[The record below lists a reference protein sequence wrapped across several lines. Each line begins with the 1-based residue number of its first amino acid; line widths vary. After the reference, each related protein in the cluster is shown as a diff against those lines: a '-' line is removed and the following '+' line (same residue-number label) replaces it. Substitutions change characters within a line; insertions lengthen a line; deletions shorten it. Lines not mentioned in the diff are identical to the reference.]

1 MPQTTR
7 LSTGSSEKGVSKL
20 ADHID
25 DKELEELNE
34 IYRRKME
41 AQKTSE
47 PKKNKHDKAVKPAK
61 SEDTHSVKKEKQIK
75 VKPEKQDREEKSQPD
90 NKPLT
95 EDERKK
101 KLAVKINIGVCTA
114 FFAVVTVGLL
124 VLPRPTVSESEKRNL
139 ATFPKF
145 TWDAYWSGDYT
156 SDISYFFNDT
166 VPFRDTFKA
175 IGAGFRSLFGFT
187 IDGAE
192 IKGNVSQVNSGPSQ
206 TEVTT
211 ASTKPIA
218 IVTPAPSDTSS
229 DTPESSSSTPE
240 SKDNTSS
247 KDNSKDSSEDT
258 SKSDTSSKSD
268 NSSNAS
274 KPENVYIAP
283 SDPDAQVLYEEGSQ
297 LVYQSGD
304 TIYGAQ
310 LYNGNRDNAEDYANT
325 LNTLK
330 TLLPDT
336 NVYSMLALTQNT
348 FITPAEL
355 EKSKYTE
362 LSDSEYISNMLSKD
376 IKVIDTMKAL
386 LPHQKEN
393 LYFLRDCHWQQ
404 LGAYYAAQSFAKTA
418 GVSFAKLSSYDKYA
432 EDCLGSVY
440 AATQYEGLM
449 YEGETFTYYVPKNEY
464 TTDYYDED
472 YEYQFE
478 YPLMPSSDY
487 NTTAFYSLFM
497 VADSY
502 IKHITTD
509 VDNGRVLVVLKDDYP
524 SAMVPCLTSSF
535 SEIYVIDVRYCNFNV
550 ASFCVEHGATD
561 VLVGMTTENA
571 LGEIGDT
578 LSYLL
583 YI

>member
-1 MPQTTR
+1 M
-7 LSTGSSEKGVSKL
+7 S
-20 ADHID
+20 DHID

-41 AQKTSE
+41 AQKSHESKKAKHEKSDKIVKNENTHSE
-47 PKKNKHDKAVKPAK
+47 KSLNDKKTVISAKSEKPAK
-61 SEDTHSVKKEKQIK
+61 TEKQIK
-75 VKPEKQDREEKSQPD
+75 VKPEKQDKEEKAQQES
-90 NKPLT
+90 KPLT
-95 EDERKK
+95 DDERKK
-101 KLAVKINIGVCTA
+101 KLALRINIGVCTV
-114 FFAVVTVGLL
+114 FFAVVAIGLL
-124 VLPRPTVSESEKRNL
+124 ILPRPTVSESEKRNL
-139 ATFPKF
+139 AAFPEF
-145 TWDAYWSGDYT
+145 TWDAYWNGDYT
-156 SDISYFFNDT
+156 EDISYFFNDT
-166 VPFRDTFKA
+166 VPFRDTFKS
-175 IGAGFRSLFGFT
+175 IGAGFRSLFGFS
-187 IDGAE
+187 INGAE
-192 IKGNVSQVNSGPSQ
+192 IKGSVSQVNSGSSQ

-229 DTPESSSSTPE
+229 DAPE
-240 SKDNTSS
+240 SKDETSS
-247 KDNSKDSSEDT
+247 KDNSNDSKADT
-258 SKSDTSSKSD
+258 SKAETSSKPD
-268 NSSNAS
+268 ESSNSS

-330 TLLPDT
+330 TLLPDA

-355 EKSKYTE
+355 EKTKYTE
-362 LSDSEYISNMLSKD
+362 LSDSEYISNMLDKN
-376 IKVIDTMKAL
+376 IKVIDTMNAL

-393 LYFLRDCHWQQ
+393 LFFLRDCHWQQ
-404 LGAYYAAQSFAKTA
+404 LGAYYAAQSFAKSA
-418 GVSFAKLSSYDKYA
+418 GVNFAKLSDYDKYE

-464 TTDYYDED
+464 TTDYYNED

-478 YPLMPSSDY
+478 YPLMPRSDY

-509 VDNGRVLVVLKDDYP
+509 VNNDRVLVVLKDDYP
-524 SAMVPCLTSSF
+524 SAMIPCLTSSF

-550 ASFCVEHGATD
+550 ADFCVEKGATD

-583 YI
+583 NI

>member
-1 MPQTTR
+1 M
-7 LSTGSSEKGVSKL
+7 S
-20 ADHID
+20 DHID

-41 AQKTSE
+41 AQKSHESKKAKHEKSDKIIKNENTHSE
-47 PKKNKHDKAVKPAK
+47 KGLNDKKTVISAK
-61 SEDTHSVKKEKQIK
+61 SEKPARTEKQIK
-75 VKPEKQDREEKSQPD
+75 VKPEKQDKEEKAQQES
-90 NKPLT
+90 KPLT
-95 EDERKK
+95 DDERKK
-101 KLAVKINIGVCTA
+101 KLALRINIGVCTV
-114 FFAVVTVGLL
+114 FFAVVAVGLL

-145 TWDAYWSGDYT
+145 TWDTYWNGDYT
-156 SDISYFFNDT
+156 EDISYFFNDT
-166 VPFRDTFKA
+166 VPFRDTFKS
-175 IGAGFRSLFGFT
+175 IGASFRSLFGFS
-187 IDGAE
+187 INGAE
-192 IKGNVSQVNSGPSQ
+192 IKGSVSQVNSGSSQ

-229 DTPESSSSTPE
+229 DAPE
-240 SKDNTSS
+240 SKDETSS
-247 KDNSKDSSEDT
+247 KDNSNDSKADT
-258 SKSDTSSKSD
+258 SKAETSSKPD
-268 NSSNAS
+268 ESSNSS

-330 TLLPDT
+330 TLLPDA

-355 EKSKYTE
+355 EKTKYTE
-362 LSDSEYISNMLSKD
+362 LSDSEYISNMLDKN
-376 IKVIDTMKAL
+376 IKVIDTMNAL

-393 LYFLRDCHWQQ
+393 LFFLRDCHWQQ
-404 LGAYYAAQSFAKTA
+404 LGAYYAAQSFAKSA
-418 GVSFAKLSSYDKYA
+418 GVNFAKLSDYDKYE

-464 TTDYYDED
+464 TTDYYNED

-478 YPLMPSSDY
+478 YPLMPRSDY

-509 VDNGRVLVVLKDDYP
+509 VNNDRVLVVLKDDYP
-524 SAMVPCLTSSF
+524 SAMIPCLTSSF

-550 ASFCVEHGATD
+550 ADFCVEKGATD

-583 YI
+583 NI

>member
-1 MPQTTR
+1 M
-7 LSTGSSEKGVSKL
+7 S
-20 ADHID
+20 DHID

-41 AQKTSE
+41 AQKSHESKKAKHEKSDKIVKNENTHSE
-47 PKKNKHDKAVKPAK
+47 KGFNEKKAGISAKSEKPAK
-61 SEDTHSVKKEKQIK
+61 TEKQIK
-75 VKPEKQDREEKSQPD
+75 VKPEKQDKEEKAQQES
-90 NKPLT
+90 KPLT
-95 EDERKK
+95 DDERKK
-101 KLAVKINIGVCTA
+101 KLALRINIGVCTV
-114 FFAVVTVGLL
+114 FFAVVAVGLL
-124 VLPRPTVSESEKRNL
+124 VLPRPTISESEKRNL
-139 ATFPKF
+139 ATFPEF
-145 TWDAYWSGDYT
+145 TWDAYWSGKYT
-156 SDISYFFNDT
+156 EDISYFFNDT
-166 VPFRDTFKA
+166 VPFRDTFKS

-187 IDGAE
+187 VDGAE
-192 IKGNVSQVNSGPSQ
+192 IKGSVSQVNSGSSQ

-229 DTPESSSSTPE
+229 DAPE
-240 SKDNTSS
+240 SKDETSSNDNSNDSKADTSKAETSS
-247 KDNSKDSSEDT
+247 KPDE
-258 SKSDTSSKSD
+258 
-268 NSSNAS
+268 SSNSS

-330 TLLPDT
+330 KLLPDT

-355 EKSKYTE
+355 EKTKYTE

-393 LYFLRDCHWQQ
+393 LFFLRDCHWQQ
-404 LGAYYAAQSFAKTA
+404 LGAYYAAQGFAKSA
-418 GVSFAKLSSYDKYA
+418 GVNFAKLSDYDKYE

-464 TTDYYDED
+464 TTEYYNED
-472 YEYQFE
+472 YEFQFE
-478 YPLMPSSDY
+478 YPLMPRSDY

-509 VDNGRVLVVLKDDYP
+509 VKNDRVLVVLKDDYP
-524 SAMVPCLTSSF
+524 SAMIPCLTSSF

-550 ASFCVEHGATD
+550 ADFCVEKGATD

-583 YI
+583 NI

>member
-1 MPQTTR
+1 M
-7 LSTGSSEKGVSKL
+7 S
-20 ADHID
+20 DHID

-41 AQKTSE
+41 AQKSHESKKAKHEKSDKIVKNENTHSE
-47 PKKNKHDKAVKPAK
+47 KGLNDKKAGISAKSEKPAK
-61 SEDTHSVKKEKQIK
+61 TEKQIK
-75 VKPEKQDREEKSQPD
+75 VKPEKQDKEEKAQQES
-90 NKPLT
+90 KPLT
-95 EDERKK
+95 DDERKK
-101 KLAVKINIGVCTA
+101 KLALRINIGVCTV
-114 FFAVVTVGLL
+114 FFAVVAVGLL
-124 VLPRPTVSESEKRNL
+124 VLPRPTISESEKRNL
-139 ATFPKF
+139 ATFPQF
-145 TWDAYWSGDYT
+145 TWDAYWSGKYT
-156 SDISYFFNDT
+156 EDISYFFNDT
-166 VPFRDTFKA
+166 VPFRDTFKS

-187 IDGAE
+187 VDGAE
-192 IKGNVSQVNSGPSQ
+192 IKGTVSQVNSGTSQ

-211 ASTKPIA
+211 ASTKPIV

-229 DTPESSSSTPE
+229 DAPE
-240 SKDNTSS
+240 SKDETSSNDNSNDSKADTSKAETSS
-247 KDNSKDSSEDT
+247 KPEE
-258 SKSDTSSKSD
+258 
-268 NSSNAS
+268 SSNSS

-330 TLLPDT
+330 TLLPDA

-355 EKSKYTE
+355 EKTKYTE

-393 LYFLRDCHWQQ
+393 LFFLRDCHWQQ
-404 LGAYYAAQSFAKTA
+404 LGAYYAAQSFAKSA
-418 GVSFAKLSSYDKYA
+418 GVNFAKLSDYDKYE

-464 TTDYYDED
+464 TTEYYNED
-472 YEYQFE
+472 YEFQFE
-478 YPLMPSSDY
+478 YPLMPRSDY

-509 VDNGRVLVVLKDDYP
+509 VKNDRVLVVLKDDYP
-524 SAMVPCLTSSF
+524 SAMIPCLTSSF

-550 ASFCVEHGATD
+550 ADFCVEKGATD

-583 YI
+583 NI

>member
-1 MPQTTR
+1 M
-7 LSTGSSEKGVSKL
+7 S
-20 ADHID
+20 DHID

-41 AQKTSE
+41 AQKSHESKKAKHEKSDKIVKNENTHSE
-47 PKKNKHDKAVKPAK
+47 KSLNDKKTVISAK
-61 SEDTHSVKKEKQIK
+61 SEKPARTEKQIK
-75 VKPEKQDREEKSQPD
+75 VKPEKQDKEEKAQQES
-90 NKPLT
+90 KPLT
-95 EDERKK
+95 DDERKK
-101 KLAVKINIGVCTA
+101 KLALRINIGVCTV
-114 FFAVVTVGLL
+114 FFAVVAVGLL

-145 TWDAYWSGDYT
+145 TWDTYWNGDYT
-156 SDISYFFNDT
+156 EDISYFFNDT
-166 VPFRDTFKA
+166 VPFRDTFKS
-175 IGAGFRSLFGFT
+175 IGASFRSLFGFS
-187 IDGAE
+187 INGAE
-192 IKGNVSQVNSGPSQ
+192 IKGSVSQVNSGSSQ

-229 DTPESSSSTPE
+229 DAPE
-240 SKDNTSS
+240 SKDETSS
-247 KDNSKDSSEDT
+247 KDNSNDSKADT
-258 SKSDTSSKSD
+258 SKAETSSKPD
-268 NSSNAS
+268 ESSNSS

-297 LVYQSGD
+297 LVYQSGN

-330 TLLPDT
+330 TLLPDA

-355 EKSKYTE
+355 EKTKYTE
-362 LSDSEYISNMLSKD
+362 LSDSEYISNMLDKN
-376 IKVIDTMKAL
+376 IKVIDTMNAL

-393 LYFLRDCHWQQ
+393 LFFLRDCHWQQ
-404 LGAYYAAQSFAKTA
+404 LGAYYAAQSFAKSA
-418 GVSFAKLSSYDKYA
+418 GVNFAKLSDYDKYE

-464 TTDYYDED
+464 TTDYYNED

-478 YPLMPSSDY
+478 YPLMPRSDY

-509 VDNGRVLVVLKDDYP
+509 VNNDRVLVVLKDDYP
-524 SAMVPCLTSSF
+524 SAMIPCLTSSF

-550 ASFCVEHGATD
+550 ADFCVEKGATD

-583 YI
+583 NI

>member
-1 MPQTTR
+1 M
-7 LSTGSSEKGVSKL
+7 S
-20 ADHID
+20 DHID

-41 AQKTSE
+41 AQKSHE
-47 PKKNKHDKAVKPAK
+47 PKKAKHDKPARDVKSENTHSEKSLNDKKAGISAKSEKPAK
-61 SEDTHSVKKEKQIK
+61 TEKQIK
-75 VKPEKQDREEKSQPD
+75 VKPEKQDKEEKAQQES
-90 NKPLT
+90 KPLT
-95 EDERKK
+95 DDERKK
-101 KLAVKINIGVCTA
+101 KLALRINIGVCTV
-114 FFAVVTVGLL
+114 FFAVVAVGLL

-139 ATFPKF
+139 ATFPQF
-145 TWDAYWSGDYT
+145 TWDAYWSGKYT
-156 SDISYFFNDT
+156 ENISYFFNDT
-166 VPFRDTFKA
+166 VPFRDTFKS
-175 IGAGFRSLFGFT
+175 IGASFRSLFGFS
-187 IDGAE
+187 INGAE
-192 IKGNVSQVNSGPSQ
+192 IKGSVSQVNSGSSQ

-229 DTPESSSSTPE
+229 DAPE
-240 SKDNTSS
+240 SKDETSS
-247 KDNSKDSSEDT
+247 KDNSNDSKADT
-258 SKSDTSSKSD
+258 SKAETSSKPD
-268 NSSNAS
+268 ESSNSS

-297 LVYQSGD
+297 LVYQSGN

-355 EKSKYTE
+355 EKTKYTE
-362 LSDSEYISNMLSKD
+362 LSDSEYISNMLDKN
-376 IKVIDTMKAL
+376 IKVIDTMNAL

-393 LYFLRDCHWQQ
+393 LFFLRDCHWQQ
-404 LGAYYAAQSFAKTA
+404 LGAYYAAQSFAKSA
-418 GVSFAKLSSYDKYA
+418 GVNFAKLSDYDKYE

-464 TTDYYDED
+464 TTDYYNED

-478 YPLMPSSDY
+478 YPLMPRSDY

-509 VDNGRVLVVLKDDYP
+509 VNNDRVLVVLKDDYP
-524 SAMVPCLTSSF
+524 SAMIPCLTSSF

-550 ASFCVEHGATD
+550 ADFCVEKGATD

-583 YI
+583 NI

>member
-1 MPQTTR
+1 M
-7 LSTGSSEKGVSKL
+7 S
-20 ADHID
+20 DHID

-41 AQKTSE
+41 AQKSHESKKAKHEKSNKIVKNENTHSE
-47 PKKNKHDKAVKPAK
+47 KGLKDKKTVISAK
-61 SEDTHSVKKEKQIK
+61 SEKPARTEKQIK
-75 VKPEKQDREEKSQPD
+75 VKPEKQDKEEKAQQES
-90 NKPLT
+90 KPLT
-95 EDERKK
+95 DDERKK
-101 KLAVKINIGVCTA
+101 KLALRINIGVCTV
-114 FFAVVTVGLL
+114 FFAVVAVGLL

-145 TWDAYWSGDYT
+145 TWDTYWNGDYT
-156 SDISYFFNDT
+156 EDISYFFNDT
-166 VPFRDTFKA
+166 VPFRDTFKS
-175 IGAGFRSLFGFT
+175 IGASFRSLFGFS
-187 IDGAE
+187 INGAE
-192 IKGNVSQVNSGPSQ
+192 IKGSVSQVNSGSSQ

-229 DTPESSSSTPE
+229 DAPE
-240 SKDNTSS
+240 SKDETSS
-247 KDNSKDSSEDT
+247 KDNSNDSKADT
-258 SKSDTSSKSD
+258 SKAETSSKPD
-268 NSSNAS
+268 ESSNSS

-330 TLLPDT
+330 TLLPDA

-355 EKSKYTE
+355 EKTKYTE
-362 LSDSEYISNMLSKD
+362 LSDSEYISNMLDKN
-376 IKVIDTMKAL
+376 IKVIDTMNAL

-393 LYFLRDCHWQQ
+393 LFFLRDCHWQQ
-404 LGAYYAAQSFAKTA
+404 LGAYYAAQSFAKSA
-418 GVSFAKLSSYDKYA
+418 GVNFAKLSDYDKYE

-464 TTDYYDED
+464 TTDYYNED

-478 YPLMPSSDY
+478 YPLMPRSDY

-509 VDNGRVLVVLKDDYP
+509 VNNDRVLVVLKDDYP
-524 SAMVPCLTSSF
+524 SAMIPCLTSSF

-550 ASFCVEHGATD
+550 ADFCVEKGATD

-583 YI
+583 NI

>member
-1 MPQTTR
+1 M
-7 LSTGSSEKGVSKL
+7 S
-20 ADHID
+20 DHID

-41 AQKTSE
+41 AQKSHESKKAKHEKSDKIVKNENTHSE
-47 PKKNKHDKAVKPAK
+47 KSLNDKKTIISAKSEKPAK
-61 SEDTHSVKKEKQIK
+61 TEQQIK
-75 VKPEKQDREEKSQPD
+75 VKPEKQDKEEKAQQES
-90 NKPLT
+90 KPLT
-95 EDERKK
+95 DDERKK
-101 KLAVKINIGVCTA
+101 KLALRINIGVCTV
-114 FFAVVTVGLL
+114 FFAVVAIGLL
-124 VLPRPTVSESEKRNL
+124 VLPRPTISESEKRNL
-139 ATFPKF
+139 ATFPQF
-145 TWDAYWSGDYT
+145 TWDAYWSGKYT
-156 SDISYFFNDT
+156 ENISYFFNDT
-166 VPFRDTFKA
+166 VPFRDTFKS
-175 IGAGFRSLFGFT
+175 IGAGFRSLFGFS
-187 IDGAE
+187 INGAE
-192 IKGNVSQVNSGPSQ
+192 IKGSVSQVNSGSSQ

-229 DTPESSSSTPE
+229 DAPE
-240 SKDNTSS
+240 SKDETSS
-247 KDNSKDSSEDT
+247 KDNSNDSKADT
-258 SKSDTSSKSD
+258 SKAETSSKPD
-268 NSSNAS
+268 ESSNSS

-330 TLLPDT
+330 TLLPDA

-355 EKSKYTE
+355 EKTKYTE
-362 LSDSEYISNMLSKD
+362 LSDSEYISNMLDKN
-376 IKVIDTMKAL
+376 IKVIDTMNAL

-393 LYFLRDCHWQQ
+393 LFFLRDCHWQQ
-404 LGAYYAAQSFAKTA
+404 LGAYYAAQSFAKSA
-418 GVSFAKLSSYDKYA
+418 GVNFAKLSDYDKYE

-464 TTDYYDED
+464 TTEYYNED

-478 YPLMPSSDY
+478 YPLMPRSDY

-509 VDNGRVLVVLKDDYP
+509 ANNDRVLVVLKDDYP
-524 SAMVPCLTSSF
+524 SAMIPCLTSSF

-550 ASFCVEHGATD
+550 ADFCVEKGATD

-583 YI
+583 NI

>member
-1 MPQTTR
+1 M
-7 LSTGSSEKGVSKL
+7 S
-20 ADHID
+20 DHID

-41 AQKTSE
+41 AQKSHESKKAKHEKSDKIVKNENTHSE
-47 PKKNKHDKAVKPAK
+47 KGLNDKKAEISAKSEKPAK
-61 SEDTHSVKKEKQIK
+61 TEKQIK
-75 VKPEKQDREEKSQPD
+75 VKPEKQDKEEKAQQES
-90 NKPLT
+90 KPLT
-95 EDERKK
+95 DDERKK
-101 KLAVKINIGVCTA
+101 KLALRINIGVCTV
-114 FFAVVTVGLL
+114 FFAVVAVGLL
-124 VLPRPTVSESEKRNL
+124 VLPRPTISESEKRNL
-139 ATFPKF
+139 ATFPEF
-145 TWDAYWSGDYT
+145 TWDAYWSGKYT
-156 SDISYFFNDT
+156 EDISYFFNDT
-166 VPFRDTFKA
+166 VPFRDTFKS

-187 IDGAE
+187 VDGAE
-192 IKGNVSQVNSGPSQ
+192 IKGTVSQVNSGTSQ

-211 ASTKPIA
+211 ASTKPIV

-229 DTPESSSSTPE
+229 NAPE
-240 SKDNTSS
+240 SKDETSS
-247 KDNSKDSSEDT
+247 KDNSNDSKADT
-258 SKSDTSSKSD
+258 SKAETSSKPD
-268 NSSNAS
+268 ESSNSS

-355 EKSKYTE
+355 EKTKYTE

-393 LYFLRDCHWQQ
+393 LFFLRDCHWQQ
-404 LGAYYAAQSFAKTA
+404 LGAYYAAQSFAKSA
-418 GVSFAKLSSYDKYA
+418 GVNFAKLSDYDKYE

-464 TTDYYDED
+464 TTEYYNED
-472 YEYQFE
+472 YEFQFE
-478 YPLMPSSDY
+478 YPLMPRSDY

-509 VDNGRVLVVLKDDYP
+509 VKNDRVLVVLKDDYP
-524 SAMVPCLTSSF
+524 SAMIPCLTSSF

-550 ASFCVEHGATD
+550 ADFCVEKGATD

-583 YI
+583 NI

>member
-1 MPQTTR
+1 M
-7 LSTGSSEKGVSKL
+7 S
-20 ADHID
+20 DHID

-41 AQKTSE
+41 AQKSHESKKAKHEKSDKIVKNENTHSE
-47 PKKNKHDKAVKPAK
+47 KGLNDKKAEISAKSEKPAK
-61 SEDTHSVKKEKQIK
+61 TEKQIK
-75 VKPEKQDREEKSQPD
+75 VKPEKQDKEEKAQQES
-90 NKPLT
+90 KPLT
-95 EDERKK
+95 DDERKK
-101 KLAVKINIGVCTA
+101 KLALRINIGVCTV
-114 FFAVVTVGLL
+114 FFAVVAVGLL

-139 ATFPKF
+139 ATFPQF
-145 TWDAYWSGDYT
+145 TWDAYWSGKYT
-156 SDISYFFNDT
+156 EDISYFFNDT
-166 VPFRDTFKA
+166 VPFRDTFKS

-187 IDGAE
+187 VDGAE
-192 IKGNVSQVNSGPSQ
+192 IKGTVSQVNSGASQ

-211 ASTKPIA
+211 ASTKPIV

-229 DTPESSSSTPE
+229 NAPE
-240 SKDNTSS
+240 SKDETSS
-247 KDNSKDSSEDT
+247 KDNSNDSKADT
-258 SKSDTSSKSD
+258 SKAETSSKPDESS
-268 NSSNAS
+268 NSSKS
-274 KPENVYIAP
+274 ENVYIAP

-297 LVYQSGD
+297 IVYKSGD

-355 EKSKYTE
+355 EKTKYTE

-393 LYFLRDCHWQQ
+393 LFFLRDCHWQQ
-404 LGAYYAAQSFAKTA
+404 LGAYYAAQSFAKSA
-418 GVSFAKLSSYDKYA
+418 GVNFAKLSDYDKYE

-464 TTDYYDED
+464 TTEYYNED
-472 YEYQFE
+472 YEFQFE
-478 YPLMPSSDY
+478 YPLMPRSDY

-502 IKHITTD
+502 IKHISTD
-509 VDNGRVLVVLKDDYP
+509 AKNDRVLVVLKDDYP
-524 SAMVPCLTSSF
+524 SAMIPCLTSSF

-550 ASFCVEHGATD
+550 ADFCVEKGATD

-583 YI
+583 NI

>member
-1 MPQTTR
+1 M
-7 LSTGSSEKGVSKL
+7 S
-20 ADHID
+20 DHID

-41 AQKTSE
+41 AQKSHESKKAKHEKSDKIVKNENTHSE
-47 PKKNKHDKAVKPAK
+47 KSLNDKKTVISAK
-61 SEDTHSVKKEKQIK
+61 SEKPARTEKQIK
-75 VKPEKQDREEKSQPD
+75 VKPEKQDKEEKAQQES
-90 NKPLT
+90 KPLT
-95 EDERKK
+95 DDERKK
-101 KLAVKINIGVCTA
+101 KLALRINIGVCTV
-114 FFAVVTVGLL
+114 FFAVVAVGLL

-145 TWDAYWSGDYT
+145 TWDTYWNGDYT
-156 SDISYFFNDT
+156 EDISYFFNDT
-166 VPFRDTFKA
+166 VPFRDTFKS
-175 IGAGFRSLFGFT
+175 IGASFRSLFGFS
-187 IDGAE
+187 INGAE
-192 IKGNVSQVNSGPSQ
+192 IKGSVSQVNSGSSQ

-229 DTPESSSSTPE
+229 DAPE
-240 SKDNTSS
+240 SKDETSS
-247 KDNSKDSSEDT
+247 KDNSNDSKADT
-258 SKSDTSSKSD
+258 SKAETSSKPD
-268 NSSNAS
+268 ESSNSS

-330 TLLPDT
+330 TLLPDA

-355 EKSKYTE
+355 EKTKYTE
-362 LSDSEYISNMLSKD
+362 LSDSEYISNMLDKN
-376 IKVIDTMKAL
+376 IKVIDTMNAL

-393 LYFLRDCHWQQ
+393 LFFLRDCHWQQ
-404 LGAYYAAQSFAKTA
+404 LGAYYAAQSFAKSA
-418 GVSFAKLSSYDKYA
+418 GVNFAKLSDYDKYE

-464 TTDYYDED
+464 TTDYYNED

-478 YPLMPSSDY
+478 YPLMPRSDY

-509 VDNGRVLVVLKDDYP
+509 VNNDRVLVVLKDDYP
-524 SAMVPCLTSSF
+524 SAMIPCLTSSF

-550 ASFCVEHGATD
+550 ADFCVEKGATD

-583 YI
+583 NI

>member
-1 MPQTTR
+1 M
-7 LSTGSSEKGVSKL
+7 S
-20 ADHID
+20 DHID

-41 AQKTSE
+41 AQKSHESKKAKHEKSDKIVKNENTHSE
-47 PKKNKHDKAVKPAK
+47 KSLNDKKTVISAK
-61 SEDTHSVKKEKQIK
+61 SEKPARTEKQIK
-75 VKPEKQDREEKSQPD
+75 VKPEKQDKEEKAQQES
-90 NKPLT
+90 KPLT
-95 EDERKK
+95 DDERKK
-101 KLAVKINIGVCTA
+101 KLALRINIGVCTV
-114 FFAVVTVGLL
+114 FFAVVAVGLL

-145 TWDAYWSGDYT
+145 TWDTYWNGDYT
-156 SDISYFFNDT
+156 EDISYFFNDT
-166 VPFRDTFKA
+166 VPFRDTFKS
-175 IGAGFRSLFGFT
+175 IGAGFRSLFGFS
-187 IDGAE
+187 INGAE
-192 IKGNVSQVNSGPSQ
+192 IKGSVSQVNSGSSQ

-229 DTPESSSSTPE
+229 DAPE
-240 SKDNTSS
+240 SKDETSS
-247 KDNSKDSSEDT
+247 KDNSNDSKADT
-258 SKSDTSSKSD
+258 SKAETSSKPDESN
-268 NSSNAS
+268 NSS

-330 TLLPDT
+330 TLLPDA

-355 EKSKYTE
+355 EKTKYTE
-362 LSDSEYISNMLSKD
+362 LSDSEYISNMLDKN
-376 IKVIDTMKAL
+376 IKVIDTMNAL

-393 LYFLRDCHWQQ
+393 LFFLRDCHWQQ
-404 LGAYYAAQSFAKTA
+404 LGAYYAAQSFAKSA
-418 GVSFAKLSSYDKYA
+418 GVNFAKLSDYDKYE

-464 TTDYYDED
+464 TTDYYNED

-478 YPLMPSSDY
+478 YPLMPRSDY

-509 VDNGRVLVVLKDDYP
+509 VNNDRVLVVLKDDYP
-524 SAMVPCLTSSF
+524 SAMIPCLTSSF

-550 ASFCVEHGATD
+550 ADFCVEKGATD

-583 YI
+583 NI

>member
-1 MPQTTR
+1 M
-7 LSTGSSEKGVSKL
+7 S
-20 ADHID
+20 DHID

-41 AQKTSE
+41 AQKSHESKKAKHEKSDKIVKNENTHSE
-47 PKKNKHDKAVKPAK
+47 KGLNDKKAEISAKSEKPAK
-61 SEDTHSVKKEKQIK
+61 TEKQIK
-75 VKPEKQDREEKSQPD
+75 VKPEKQDKEEKAQQES
-90 NKPLT
+90 KPLT
-95 EDERKK
+95 DDERKK
-101 KLAVKINIGVCTA
+101 KLALRINIGVCTV
-114 FFAVVTVGLL
+114 FFAVVAVGLL

-139 ATFPKF
+139 ATFPEF
-145 TWDAYWSGDYT
+145 TWDAYWSGKYT
-156 SDISYFFNDT
+156 EDISYFFNDT
-166 VPFRDTFKA
+166 VPFRDTFKS

-187 IDGAE
+187 VDGAE
-192 IKGNVSQVNSGPSQ
+192 IKGTVSQVNSGASQ

-211 ASTKPIA
+211 ASTKPIV

-229 DTPESSSSTPE
+229 NAPE
-240 SKDNTSS
+240 SKDETSS
-247 KDNSKDSSEDT
+247 KDNSNDSKADT
-258 SKSDTSSKSD
+258 SKAETSSKPD
-268 NSSNAS
+268 ESSNSS

-355 EKSKYTE
+355 EKTKYTE

-393 LYFLRDCHWQQ
+393 LFFLRDCHWQQ
-404 LGAYYAAQSFAKTA
+404 LGAYYAAQSFAKSA
-418 GVSFAKLSSYDKYA
+418 GVNFAKLSDYDKYE

-464 TTDYYDED
+464 TTEYYNED
-472 YEYQFE
+472 YEFQFE
-478 YPLMPSSDY
+478 YPLMPRSDY

-509 VDNGRVLVVLKDDYP
+509 AKNDRVLVVLKDDYP
-524 SAMVPCLTSSF
+524 SAMIPCLTSSF

-550 ASFCVEHGATD
+550 ADFCVEKGATD

-583 YI
+583 NI

>member
-1 MPQTTR
+1 M
-7 LSTGSSEKGVSKL
+7 S
-20 ADHID
+20 DHIN

-41 AQKTSE
+41 AQKSHESKKAKHEKSDKIVKNENTHSE
-47 PKKNKHDKAVKPAK
+47 KSLNDKKTVISAK
-61 SEDTHSVKKEKQIK
+61 SEKPARNEKQIK
-75 VKPEKQDREEKSQPD
+75 VKPEKQDKEEKAQQES
-90 NKPLT
+90 KPLT
-95 EDERKK
+95 DDERKK
-101 KLAVKINIGVCTA
+101 KLALRINIGVCTV
-114 FFAVVTVGLL
+114 FFAVVAVGLL
-124 VLPRPTVSESEKRNL
+124 ILPRPTVSESEKRNL

-145 TWDAYWSGDYT
+145 TWDTYWNGDYT
-156 SDISYFFNDT
+156 EDISYFFNDT
-166 VPFRDTFKA
+166 VPFRDTFKS
-175 IGAGFRSLFGFT
+175 IGAGFRSLFGFS
-187 IDGAE
+187 INGAE
-192 IKGNVSQVNSGPSQ
+192 IKGSVSQVNSGSSQ

-229 DTPESSSSTPE
+229 DAPE
-240 SKDNTSS
+240 SKDETSS
-247 KDNSKDSSEDT
+247 KDNSNDSKADT
-258 SKSDTSSKSD
+258 SKAETSSKPD
-268 NSSNAS
+268 ESSNSS

-297 LVYQSGD
+297 LVYQSGN

-330 TLLPDT
+330 TLLPDA

-355 EKSKYTE
+355 EKTKYTE
-362 LSDSEYISNMLSKD
+362 LSDSEYISNMLDKN
-376 IKVIDTMKAL
+376 IKVIDTMNAL

-393 LYFLRDCHWQQ
+393 LFFLRDCHWQQ
-404 LGAYYAAQSFAKTA
+404 LGAYYAAQSFAKSA
-418 GVSFAKLSSYDKYA
+418 GVNFAKLSDYDKYE

-464 TTDYYDED
+464 TTDYYNED

-478 YPLMPSSDY
+478 YPLMPRSDY

-509 VDNGRVLVVLKDDYP
+509 VNNDRVLVVLKDDYP
-524 SAMVPCLTSSF
+524 SAMIPCLTSSF

-550 ASFCVEHGATD
+550 ADFCVEKGATD

-583 YI
+583 NI

>member
-1 MPQTTR
+1 M
-7 LSTGSSEKGVSKL
+7 S
-20 ADHID
+20 DHID

-41 AQKTSE
+41 AQKSHESKKAKHEKSDKIVKNENTHSE
-47 PKKNKHDKAVKPAK
+47 KGLNDKKTEISAK
-61 SEDTHSVKKEKQIK
+61 SEKPARTEKQIK
-75 VKPEKQDREEKSQPD
+75 VKPEKQDKEEKAQQES
-90 NKPLT
+90 KPLT
-95 EDERKK
+95 DDERKK
-101 KLAVKINIGVCTA
+101 KLALRINIGVCTV
-114 FFAVVTVGLL
+114 FFAVVAVGLL

-145 TWDAYWSGDYT
+145 TWDTYWNGDYT
-156 SDISYFFNDT
+156 EDISYFFNDT
-166 VPFRDTFKA
+166 VPFRDTFKS
-175 IGAGFRSLFGFT
+175 IGASFRSLFGFS
-187 IDGAE
+187 INGAE
-192 IKGNVSQVNSGPSQ
+192 IKGSVSQVNSGSSQ

-229 DTPESSSSTPE
+229 DAPE
-240 SKDNTSS
+240 SKDETSS
-247 KDNSKDSSEDT
+247 KDNSNDSKADT
-258 SKSDTSSKSD
+258 SKAETSSKPD
-268 NSSNAS
+268 ESSNSS

-330 TLLPDT
+330 TLLPDA

-355 EKSKYTE
+355 EKTKYTE
-362 LSDSEYISNMLSKD
+362 LSDSEYISNMLDKN
-376 IKVIDTMKAL
+376 IKVIDTMNAL

-393 LYFLRDCHWQQ
+393 LFFLRDCHWQQ
-404 LGAYYAAQSFAKTA
+404 LGAYYAAQSFAKSA
-418 GVSFAKLSSYDKYA
+418 GVNFAKLSDYDKYE

-464 TTDYYDED
+464 TTDYYNED

-478 YPLMPSSDY
+478 YPLMPRSDY

-509 VDNGRVLVVLKDDYP
+509 VNNDRVLVVLKDDYP
-524 SAMVPCLTSSF
+524 SAMIPCLTSSF

-550 ASFCVEHGATD
+550 ADFCVEKGATD

-583 YI
+583 NI

>member
-1 MPQTTR
+1 M
-7 LSTGSSEKGVSKL
+7 S
-20 ADHID
+20 DHID

-41 AQKTSE
+41 AQKSHESKKAKHEKSDKIVKNENTHSE
-47 PKKNKHDKAVKPAK
+47 KGLNDKKTVISAK
-61 SEDTHSVKKEKQIK
+61 SEKPARTEKQIK
-75 VKPEKQDREEKSQPD
+75 VKPEKQDKEEKAQQES
-90 NKPLT
+90 KPLT
-95 EDERKK
+95 DDERKK
-101 KLAVKINIGVCTA
+101 KLALRINIGVCTV
-114 FFAVVTVGLL
+114 FFAVVAVGLL

-145 TWDAYWSGDYT
+145 TWDTYWNGDYT
-156 SDISYFFNDT
+156 EDISYFFNDT
-166 VPFRDTFKA
+166 VPFRDTFKS
-175 IGAGFRSLFGFT
+175 IGASFRSLFGFS
-187 IDGAE
+187 INGAV
-192 IKGNVSQVNSGPSQ
+192 IKGSVSQVNSGSSQ

-229 DTPESSSSTPE
+229 DAPE
-240 SKDNTSS
+240 SKDETSS
-247 KDNSKDSSEDT
+247 KDNSNDSKADT
-258 SKSDTSSKSD
+258 SKAETSSKPD
-268 NSSNAS
+268 ESSNSS

-330 TLLPDT
+330 TLLPDA

-355 EKSKYTE
+355 EKTKYTE
-362 LSDSEYISNMLSKD
+362 LSDSEYISNMLDKN
-376 IKVIDTMKAL
+376 IKVIDTMNAL

-393 LYFLRDCHWQQ
+393 LFFLRDCHWQQ
-404 LGAYYAAQSFAKTA
+404 LGAYYAAQSFAKSA
-418 GVSFAKLSSYDKYA
+418 GVNFAKLSDYDKYE

-464 TTDYYDED
+464 TTDYYNED

-478 YPLMPSSDY
+478 YPLMPRSDY

-509 VDNGRVLVVLKDDYP
+509 VNNDRVLVVLKDDYP
-524 SAMVPCLTSSF
+524 SAMIPCLTSSF

-550 ASFCVEHGATD
+550 ADFCVKKGATD

-583 YI
+583 NI

>member
-1 MPQTTR
+1 M
-7 LSTGSSEKGVSKL
+7 S
-20 ADHID
+20 DHID

-41 AQKTSE
+41 AQKSHESKKAKHEKSDKIVKNENTHSE
-47 PKKNKHDKAVKPAK
+47 KSLNDKKTIISAKSEKPAK
-61 SEDTHSVKKEKQIK
+61 AEKQIK
-75 VKPEKQDREEKSQPD
+75 VKPEKQDKEEKAQQES
-90 NKPLT
+90 KPLT
-95 EDERKK
+95 DDERKK
-101 KLAVKINIGVCTA
+101 KLALRINIGVCTV
-114 FFAVVTVGLL
+114 FFAVVAIGLL
-124 VLPRPTVSESEKRNL
+124 ILPRPTVSESEKRNL
-139 ATFPKF
+139 AAFPEF
-145 TWDAYWSGDYT
+145 TWDAYWNGDYT
-156 SDISYFFNDT
+156 EDISYFFNDT
-166 VPFRDTFKA
+166 VPFRDTFKS
-175 IGAGFRSLFGFT
+175 IGAGFRSLFGFS
-187 IDGAE
+187 INGAE
-192 IKGNVSQVNSGPSQ
+192 IKGSVSQVNSGSSQ

-229 DTPESSSSTPE
+229 DAPE
-240 SKDNTSS
+240 SKDETSS
-247 KDNSKDSSEDT
+247 KDNSNDSKADT
-258 SKSDTSSKSD
+258 SKAETSSKPD
-268 NSSNAS
+268 ESSNSS

-330 TLLPDT
+330 TLLPDA

-355 EKSKYTE
+355 EKTKYTE
-362 LSDSEYISNMLSKD
+362 LSDSEYISNMLDKN
-376 IKVIDTMKAL
+376 IKVIDTMNAL

-393 LYFLRDCHWQQ
+393 LFFLRDCHWQQ
-404 LGAYYAAQSFAKTA
+404 LGAYYAAQSFAKSA
-418 GVSFAKLSSYDKYA
+418 GVNFAKLSDYDKYE

-464 TTDYYDED
+464 TTDYYNED

-478 YPLMPSSDY
+478 YPLMPRSDY

-509 VDNGRVLVVLKDDYP
+509 VNNDRVLVVLKDDYP
-524 SAMVPCLTSSF
+524 SAMIPCLTSSF

-550 ASFCVEHGATD
+550 ADFCVEKGATD

-583 YI
+583 NI

>member
-1 MPQTTR
+1 M
-7 LSTGSSEKGVSKL
+7 S
-20 ADHID
+20 DHID

-41 AQKTSE
+41 AQKSHESKKAKHEKSDKIVKNENTHSE
-47 PKKNKHDKAVKPAK
+47 KGFNEKKAEISAKSEKPAK
-61 SEDTHSVKKEKQIK
+61 TEKQIK
-75 VKPEKQDREEKSQPD
+75 VKPEKQDKEEKAQQES
-90 NKPLT
+90 KPLT
-95 EDERKK
+95 DDERKK
-101 KLAVKINIGVCTA
+101 KLALRINIGVCTV
-114 FFAVVTVGLL
+114 FFAVVAVGLL

-139 ATFPKF
+139 ATFPQF
-145 TWDAYWSGDYT
+145 TWDAYWSGKYT
-156 SDISYFFNDT
+156 EDISYFFNDT
-166 VPFRDTFKA
+166 VPFRDTFKS

-187 IDGAE
+187 VDGAE
-192 IKGNVSQVNSGPSQ
+192 IKGSVSQVNSGSSQ

-229 DTPESSSSTPE
+229 NAPE
-240 SKDNTSS
+240 SKDETSS
-247 KDNSKDSSEDT
+247 KDNSNDSKADT
-258 SKSDTSSKSD
+258 SKAETSSKPD
-268 NSSNAS
+268 ESSNSS

-297 LVYQSGD
+297 IVYQSGD

-330 TLLPDT
+330 KLLPDT

-355 EKSKYTE
+355 EKTKYTE

-393 LYFLRDCHWQQ
+393 LFFLRDCHWQQ
-404 LGAYYAAQSFAKTA
+404 LGAYYAAQSFAKSA
-418 GVSFAKLSSYDKYA
+418 GVNFAKLSDYDKYE

-464 TTDYYDED
+464 TTEYYNED
-472 YEYQFE
+472 YEFQFE
-478 YPLMPSSDY
+478 YPLMPRSDY

-509 VDNGRVLVVLKDDYP
+509 VKNDRVLVVLKDDYP
-524 SAMVPCLTSSF
+524 SAMIPCLTSSF

-550 ASFCVEHGATD
+550 ADFCVEKGATD

-583 YI
+583 NI

>member
-1 MPQTTR
+1 M
-7 LSTGSSEKGVSKL
+7 S
-20 ADHID
+20 DHID

-41 AQKTSE
+41 AQKSHE
-47 PKKNKHDKAVKPAK
+47 PKKAKHDKPARDVKSENTHSEKSLNDKKAGISAKSEKPAK
-61 SEDTHSVKKEKQIK
+61 TEKQIK
-75 VKPEKQDREEKSQPD
+75 VKPEKQDKEEKAQQESE
-90 NKPLT
+90 PLT
-95 EDERKK
+95 DDERKK
-101 KLAVKINIGVCTA
+101 KLALRINIGVCTV
-114 FFAVVTVGLL
+114 FFAVVAVGLL

-139 ATFPKF
+139 ATFPQF
-145 TWDAYWSGDYT
+145 TWDAYWSGKYT
-156 SDISYFFNDT
+156 ENISYFFNDT
-166 VPFRDTFKA
+166 VPFRDTFKS
-175 IGAGFRSLFGFT
+175 IGASFRSLFGFS
-187 IDGAE
+187 INGAE
-192 IKGNVSQVNSGPSQ
+192 IKGSVSQVNSGSSQ

-229 DTPESSSSTPE
+229 DAPE
-240 SKDNTSS
+240 SKDETSS
-247 KDNSKDSSEDT
+247 KDNSNDSKADT
-258 SKSDTSSKSD
+258 SKAETSSKPD
-268 NSSNAS
+268 ESSNSS

-297 LVYQSGD
+297 LVYQSGN

-355 EKSKYTE
+355 EKTKYTE
-362 LSDSEYISNMLSKD
+362 LSDSEYISNMLDKN
-376 IKVIDTMKAL
+376 IKVIDTMNAL

-393 LYFLRDCHWQQ
+393 LFFLRDCHWQQ
-404 LGAYYAAQSFAKTA
+404 LGAYYAAQSFAKSA
-418 GVSFAKLSSYDKYA
+418 GVNFAKLSDYDKYE

-464 TTDYYDED
+464 TTDYYNED

-478 YPLMPSSDY
+478 YPLMPRSDY

-509 VDNGRVLVVLKDDYP
+509 VNNDRVLVVLKDDYP
-524 SAMVPCLTSSF
+524 SAMIPCLTSSF

-550 ASFCVEHGATD
+550 ADFCVEKGATD

-583 YI
+583 NI

>member
-1 MPQTTR
+1 M
-7 LSTGSSEKGVSKL
+7 S
-20 ADHID
+20 DHID

-41 AQKTSE
+41 AQKSHESKKAKHEKSDKIVKNENTHSE
-47 PKKNKHDKAVKPAK
+47 KSLNDKKTVISAKSEKPAK
-61 SEDTHSVKKEKQIK
+61 TEKQIK
-75 VKPEKQDREEKSQPD
+75 VKPEKQDKEEKAQQES
-90 NKPLT
+90 KPLT
-95 EDERKK
+95 DDERKK
-101 KLAVKINIGVCTA
+101 KLALRINIGVCTV
-114 FFAVVTVGLL
+114 FFAVVAVGLL

-145 TWDAYWSGDYT
+145 TWDTYWNGDYT
-156 SDISYFFNDT
+156 EDISYFFNDT
-166 VPFRDTFKA
+166 VPFRDTFKS
-175 IGAGFRSLFGFT
+175 IGAGFRSLFGFS
-187 IDGAE
+187 INGAE
-192 IKGNVSQVNSGPSQ
+192 IKGSVSQVNSGSSQ

-229 DTPESSSSTPE
+229 DAPE
-240 SKDNTSS
+240 SKDETSS
-247 KDNSKDSSEDT
+247 KDNSNDSKADT
-258 SKSDTSSKSD
+258 SKAETSSKPD
-268 NSSNAS
+268 ESSNSS

-330 TLLPDT
+330 TLLPDA

-355 EKSKYTE
+355 EKTKYTE
-362 LSDSEYISNMLSKD
+362 LSDSEYISNMLDKN
-376 IKVIDTMKAL
+376 IKVIDTMNAL

-393 LYFLRDCHWQQ
+393 LFFLRDCHWQQ
-404 LGAYYAAQSFAKTA
+404 LGAYYAAQSFAKSA
-418 GVSFAKLSSYDKYA
+418 GVNFAKLSDYDKYE

-464 TTDYYDED
+464 TTDYYNED

-478 YPLMPSSDY
+478 YPLMPRSDY

-509 VDNGRVLVVLKDDYP
+509 VNNDRVLVVLKDDYP
-524 SAMVPCLTSSF
+524 SAMIPCLTSSF

-550 ASFCVEHGATD
+550 ADFCVEKGATD

-583 YI
+583 NI

>member
-1 MPQTTR
+1 M
-7 LSTGSSEKGVSKL
+7 S
-20 ADHID
+20 DHID

-41 AQKTSE
+41 AQKSHE
-47 PKKNKHDKAVKPAK
+47 PKKAKHDKPARDVKSENTHSEKSLNDKKAGISAKSEKPAK
-61 SEDTHSVKKEKQIK
+61 TEKQIK
-75 VKPEKQDREEKSQPD
+75 VKPEKQDKEEKAQQES
-90 NKPLT
+90 KPLT
-95 EDERKK
+95 DDERKK
-101 KLAVKINIGVCTA
+101 KLALRINIGVCTV
-114 FFAVVTVGLL
+114 FFAVVAVGLL

-139 ATFPKF
+139 ATFPQF
-145 TWDAYWSGDYT
+145 TWDAYWSGKYT
-156 SDISYFFNDT
+156 ENISYFFNDT
-166 VPFRDTFKA
+166 VPFRDTFKS

-187 IDGAE
+187 VDGAE
-192 IKGNVSQVNSGPSQ
+192 IKGTVSQVNSGSSQ

-211 ASTKPIA
+211 ASTKPIV

-229 DTPESSSSTPE
+229 DAPE
-240 SKDNTSS
+240 SKDETSS
-247 KDNSKDSSEDT
+247 KDNSNDSKADT
-258 SKSDTSSKSD
+258 SKAETSSKPD
-268 NSSNAS
+268 ESSNSS

-330 TLLPDT
+330 TLLPDA

-355 EKSKYTE
+355 EKTKYTE
-362 LSDSEYISNMLSKD
+362 LSDSEYISNMLDKN
-376 IKVIDTMKAL
+376 IKVIDTMNAL

-393 LYFLRDCHWQQ
+393 LFFLRDCHWQQ
-404 LGAYYAAQSFAKTA
+404 LGAYYAAQSFAKSA
-418 GVSFAKLSSYDKYA
+418 GVNFAKLSDYDKYE

-464 TTDYYDED
+464 TTEYYNED

-478 YPLMPSSDY
+478 YPLMPRSDY

-509 VDNGRVLVVLKDDYP
+509 ANNDRVLVVLKDDYP
-524 SAMVPCLTSSF
+524 SAMIPCLTSSF

-550 ASFCVEHGATD
+550 ADFCVEKGATD

-583 YI
+583 NI

>member
-1 MPQTTR
+1 M
-7 LSTGSSEKGVSKL
+7 S
-20 ADHID
+20 DHID

-41 AQKTSE
+41 AQKSHE
-47 PKKNKHDKAVKPAK
+47 PKKAKHDKPAKDVKSKNTHSEKGLNDKKAGISAKSEKPAK
-61 SEDTHSVKKEKQIK
+61 TEKQIK
-75 VKPEKQDREEKSQPD
+75 VKPEKQDKEEKAQQES
-90 NKPLT
+90 KPLT
-95 EDERKK
+95 DDERKK
-101 KLAVKINIGVCTA
+101 KLALRINIGVCTV
-114 FFAVVTVGLL
+114 FFAVVAVGLL

-139 ATFPKF
+139 ATFPEF
-145 TWDAYWSGDYT
+145 TWDAYWSGKYT
-156 SDISYFFNDT
+156 EDISYFFNDT
-166 VPFRDTFKA
+166 VPFRDTFKS

-187 IDGAE
+187 VDGAE
-192 IKGNVSQVNSGPSQ
+192 IKGSVSQVNSGSSQ

-211 ASTKPIA
+211 ASTKPIV

-229 DTPESSSSTPE
+229 DAPE
-240 SKDNTSS
+240 SKDETSS
-247 KDNSKDSSEDT
+247 KDNSNDSKADT
-258 SKSDTSSKSD
+258 SKAETSSKPD
-268 NSSNAS
+268 ESSNSS

-355 EKSKYTE
+355 EKTKYTE
-362 LSDSEYISNMLSKD
+362 LSDSEYISNMLDKN
-376 IKVIDTMKAL
+376 IKVINTLNAL

-393 LYFLRDCHWQQ
+393 LFFLRDCHWQQ
-404 LGAYYAAQSFAKTA
+404 LGAYYAAQSFAKSA
-418 GVSFAKLSSYDKYA
+418 GVNFAKLSDYDKYE

-464 TTDYYDED
+464 TTEYYNED

-478 YPLMPSSDY
+478 YPLMPRSDY

-509 VDNGRVLVVLKDDYP
+509 VNNDRVLVVLKDDYP
-524 SAMVPCLTSSF
+524 SAMIPCLTSSF

-561 VLVGMTTENA
+561 VLVGMTPENA

-583 YI
+583 NI

>member
-1 MPQTTR
+1 M
-7 LSTGSSEKGVSKL
+7 S
-20 ADHID
+20 DHID

-41 AQKTSE
+41 AQKSHESKKAKHEKSDKIVKNENAHSE
-47 PKKNKHDKAVKPAK
+47 KGLNNKKAEISAKSEKPAK
-61 SEDTHSVKKEKQIK
+61 TEKQIK
-75 VKPEKQDREEKSQPD
+75 VKPEKQDKEEKAQQES
-90 NKPLT
+90 KPLT
-95 EDERKK
+95 DDERKK
-101 KLAVKINIGVCTA
+101 KLALRINIGVCTV
-114 FFAVVTVGLL
+114 FFAVVAVGLL

-139 ATFPKF
+139 ATFPQF
-145 TWDAYWSGDYT
+145 TWDAYWSGKYT
-156 SDISYFFNDT
+156 EDISYFFNDT
-166 VPFRDTFKA
+166 VPFRDTFKS

-187 IDGAE
+187 VDGAE
-192 IKGNVSQVNSGPSQ
+192 IKGTVSQVNSGASQ

-211 ASTKPIA
+211 ASTKPIV

-229 DTPESSSSTPE
+229 NAPE
-240 SKDNTSS
+240 SKDETSS
-247 KDNSKDSSEDT
+247 KDNSNDSKADT
-258 SKSDTSSKSD
+258 SKAETSSKPD
-268 NSSNAS
+268 ESSNSS

-330 TLLPDT
+330 KLLPDT

-355 EKSKYTE
+355 EKTKYTE

-393 LYFLRDCHWQQ
+393 LFFLRDCHWQQ
-404 LGAYYAAQSFAKTA
+404 LGAYYAAQSFAKSA
-418 GVSFAKLSSYDKYA
+418 GVNFAKLSDYDKYE

-464 TTDYYDED
+464 TTEYYNED
-472 YEYQFE
+472 YEFQFE
-478 YPLMPSSDY
+478 YPLMPRSDY

-509 VDNGRVLVVLKDDYP
+509 AKNDRVLVVLKDDYP
-524 SAMVPCLTSSF
+524 SAMIPCLTSSF

-550 ASFCVEHGATD
+550 ADFCVEKGATD

-583 YI
+583 NI

>member
-1 MPQTTR
+1 M
-7 LSTGSSEKGVSKL
+7 S
-20 ADHID
+20 DHID

-41 AQKTSE
+41 AQKSHESKKAKHEKSDKIVKNENTHSE
-47 PKKNKHDKAVKPAK
+47 KSLNDKKTVISAKSEKPAK
-61 SEDTHSVKKEKQIK
+61 TEKQIK
-75 VKPEKQDREEKSQPD
+75 VKPEKQDKEEKAQQES
-90 NKPLT
+90 KPLT
-95 EDERKK
+95 DDERKK
-101 KLAVKINIGVCTA
+101 KLALRINIGVCTV
-114 FFAVVTVGLL
+114 FFAVVAIGLL
-124 VLPRPTVSESEKRNL
+124 ILPRPTVSESEKRNL
-139 ATFPKF
+139 ATFPEF
-145 TWDAYWSGDYT
+145 TWDAYWNGDYT
-156 SDISYFFNDT
+156 EDISYFFNDT
-166 VPFRDTFKA
+166 VPFRDTFKS
-175 IGAGFRSLFGFT
+175 IGAGFRSLFGFS
-187 IDGAE
+187 INGAE
-192 IKGNVSQVNSGPSQ
+192 IKGSVSQVNSGSSQ

-229 DTPESSSSTPE
+229 DAPE
-240 SKDNTSS
+240 SKDETSS
-247 KDNSKDSSEDT
+247 KDNSNDSKADT
-258 SKSDTSSKSD
+258 SKAETSSKPD
-268 NSSNAS
+268 ESSNSS

-330 TLLPDT
+330 TLLPDA

-355 EKSKYTE
+355 EKTKYTE
-362 LSDSEYISNMLSKD
+362 LSDSEYISNMLDKN
-376 IKVIDTMKAL
+376 IKVIDTMNAL

-393 LYFLRDCHWQQ
+393 LFFLRDCHWQQ
-404 LGAYYAAQSFAKTA
+404 LGAYYAAQSFAKSA
-418 GVSFAKLSSYDKYA
+418 GVNFAKLSDYDKYE

-464 TTDYYDED
+464 TTDYYNED

-478 YPLMPSSDY
+478 YPLMPRSDY

-509 VDNGRVLVVLKDDYP
+509 VNNDRVLVVLKDDYP
-524 SAMVPCLTSSF
+524 SAMIPCLTSSF

-550 ASFCVEHGATD
+550 ADFCVEKGATD

-583 YI
+583 NI

>member
-1 MPQTTR
+1 M
-7 LSTGSSEKGVSKL
+7 S
-20 ADHID
+20 DHID

-41 AQKTSE
+41 AQKSHE
-47 PKKNKHDKAVKPAK
+47 PKKAKHDKPARDVKSENTHSEKSLNDKKAGISAKSEKPAK
-61 SEDTHSVKKEKQIK
+61 TEKQIK
-75 VKPEKQDREEKSQPD
+75 VKPEKQDKEEKAQQES
-90 NKPLT
+90 KPLT
-95 EDERKK
+95 DDERKK
-101 KLAVKINIGVCTA
+101 KLALRINIGVCTV
-114 FFAVVTVGLL
+114 FFAVVAVGLL

-139 ATFPKF
+139 ATFPQF
-145 TWDAYWSGDYT
+145 TWDAYWSGKYT
-156 SDISYFFNDT
+156 ENISYFFNDT
-166 VPFRDTFKA
+166 VPFRDTFKS

-187 IDGAE
+187 VDGAE
-192 IKGNVSQVNSGPSQ
+192 IKGTVSQVNSGSSQ

-211 ASTKPIA
+211 ASTKPIV

-229 DTPESSSSTPE
+229 DAPE
-240 SKDNTSS
+240 SKDETSPKDNSNDSKADTSKAETSS
-247 KDNSKDSSEDT
+247 KPDE
-258 SKSDTSSKSD
+258 
-268 NSSNAS
+268 SSNSS

-330 TLLPDT
+330 TLLPDA

-355 EKSKYTE
+355 EKTKYTE
-362 LSDSEYISNMLSKD
+362 LSDSEYISNMLDKN
-376 IKVIDTMKAL
+376 IKVIDTMNAL

-393 LYFLRDCHWQQ
+393 LFFLRDCHWQQ
-404 LGAYYAAQSFAKTA
+404 LGAYYAAQSFAKSA
-418 GVSFAKLSSYDKYA
+418 GVNFAKLSDYDKYE

-464 TTDYYDED
+464 TTEYYNED

-478 YPLMPSSDY
+478 YPLMPRSDY

-509 VDNGRVLVVLKDDYP
+509 ANNDRVLVVLKDDYP
-524 SAMVPCLTSSF
+524 SAMIPCLTSSF

-550 ASFCVEHGATD
+550 ADFCVEKGATD

-583 YI
+583 NI

>member
-1 MPQTTR
+1 M
-7 LSTGSSEKGVSKL
+7 S
-20 ADHID
+20 DHID

-41 AQKTSE
+41 AQKSHESKKAKHEKSDKIVKNENTHSE
-47 PKKNKHDKAVKPAK
+47 KSLNDKKTVISAKSEKPAK
-61 SEDTHSVKKEKQIK
+61 TEKQIK
-75 VKPEKQDREEKSQPD
+75 VKPEKQDKEEKAQQES
-90 NKPLT
+90 KPLT
-95 EDERKK
+95 DDERKK
-101 KLAVKINIGVCTA
+101 KLALRINIGVCTV
-114 FFAVVTVGLL
+114 FFAVVAIGLL
-124 VLPRPTVSESEKRNL
+124 ILPRPTVSESEKRNL
-139 ATFPKF
+139 ATFPEF
-145 TWDAYWSGDYT
+145 TWDAYWNGDYT
-156 SDISYFFNDT
+156 EDISYFFNDT
-166 VPFRDTFKA
+166 VPFRDTFKS
-175 IGAGFRSLFGFT
+175 IGAGFRSLFGFS
-187 IDGAE
+187 INGAE
-192 IKGNVSQVNSGPSQ
+192 IKGSVSQVNSGSSQ

-229 DTPESSSSTPE
+229 DAPE
-240 SKDNTSS
+240 SKDETSS
-247 KDNSKDSSEDT
+247 KDNSNDSKADT
-258 SKSDTSSKSD
+258 SKAETSSKPD
-268 NSSNAS
+268 ESSNSS

-330 TLLPDT
+330 TLLPDA

-355 EKSKYTE
+355 EKTKYTE
-362 LSDSEYISNMLSKD
+362 LSDSEYISNMLDKN
-376 IKVIDTMKAL
+376 IKVIDTMNAL

-393 LYFLRDCHWQQ
+393 LFFLRDCHWQQ
-404 LGAYYAAQSFAKTA
+404 LGAYYAAQSFAKSA
-418 GVSFAKLSSYDKYA
+418 GVNFAKLSDYDKYE

-464 TTDYYDED
+464 TTDYYNED

-478 YPLMPSSDY
+478 YPLMPRSDY

-509 VDNGRVLVVLKDDYP
+509 VNNDRVLVVLKDDYP
-524 SAMVPCLTSSF
+524 SAMIPCLTSSF

-550 ASFCVEHGATD
+550 ADFCVEKGATD
-561 VLVGMTTENA
+561 VLVGMTTDNA

-583 YI
+583 NI

>member
-1 MPQTTR
+1 M
-7 LSTGSSEKGVSKL
+7 S
-20 ADHID
+20 DHID

-41 AQKTSE
+41 AQKSHESKKAKHEKSDKIVKNENTHSE
-47 PKKNKHDKAVKPAK
+47 KSLNDKKTVISAK
-61 SEDTHSVKKEKQIK
+61 SEKPARNEKQIK
-75 VKPEKQDREEKSQPD
+75 VKPEKQDKEEKAQQES
-90 NKPLT
+90 KPLT
-95 EDERKK
+95 DDERKK
-101 KLAVKINIGVCTA
+101 KLALRINIGVCTV
-114 FFAVVTVGLL
+114 FFAVVAVGLL

-145 TWDAYWSGDYT
+145 TWDTYWNGDYT
-156 SDISYFFNDT
+156 EDISYFFNDT
-166 VPFRDTFKA
+166 VPFRDTFKS
-175 IGAGFRSLFGFT
+175 IGAGFRSLFGFS
-187 IDGAE
+187 INGAE
-192 IKGNVSQVNSGPSQ
+192 IKGSVSQVNSGSSQ

-229 DTPESSSSTPE
+229 DAPE
-240 SKDNTSS
+240 SKDETSS
-247 KDNSKDSSEDT
+247 KDNSNDSKADT
-258 SKSDTSSKSD
+258 SKAETSSKPDESN
-268 NSSNAS
+268 NSS

-330 TLLPDT
+330 TLLPYA

-355 EKSKYTE
+355 EKTKYTE
-362 LSDSEYISNMLSKD
+362 LSDSEYISNMLDKN
-376 IKVIDTMKAL
+376 IKVIDTMNAL

-393 LYFLRDCHWQQ
+393 LFFLRDCHWQQ
-404 LGAYYAAQSFAKTA
+404 LGAYYAAQSFAKSA
-418 GVSFAKLSSYDKYA
+418 GVNFAKLSDYDKYE

-464 TTDYYDED
+464 TTDYYNED

-478 YPLMPSSDY
+478 YPLMPRSDY

-509 VDNGRVLVVLKDDYP
+509 VNNDRVLVVLKDDYP
-524 SAMVPCLTSSF
+524 SAMIPCLTSSF

-550 ASFCVEHGATD
+550 ADFCVEKGATD

-583 YI
+583 NI

>member
-1 MPQTTR
+1 M
-7 LSTGSSEKGVSKL
+7 S
-20 ADHID
+20 DHID

-41 AQKTSE
+41 AQKSHESKKAKHEKSDKIVKNENTHSE
-47 PKKNKHDKAVKPAK
+47 KGLNDKKAEISAKSEKPAK
-61 SEDTHSVKKEKQIK
+61 TEKQIK
-75 VKPEKQDREEKSQPD
+75 VKPEKQDKEEKAQQES
-90 NKPLT
+90 KPLT
-95 EDERKK
+95 DDERRK
-101 KLAVKINIGVCTA
+101 KLALRINIGVCTV
-114 FFAVVTVGLL
+114 FFAVVAVGLL
-124 VLPRPTVSESEKRNL
+124 VLPRPTISESEKRNL
-139 ATFPKF
+139 ATFPEF
-145 TWDAYWSGDYT
+145 TWDAYWSGKYT
-156 SDISYFFNDT
+156 EDISYFFNDT
-166 VPFRDTFKA
+166 VPFRDTFKS

-187 IDGAE
+187 VDGAE
-192 IKGNVSQVNSGPSQ
+192 IKGTVSQVNSGSSQ

-211 ASTKPIA
+211 ASTKPIV

-229 DTPESSSSTPE
+229 NAPE
-240 SKDNTSS
+240 SKDETSSNDNSNDSKADTSKAETSS
-247 KDNSKDSSEDT
+247 KPDE
-258 SKSDTSSKSD
+258 
-268 NSSNAS
+268 SSNSS

-330 TLLPDT
+330 KLLPDT

-355 EKSKYTE
+355 EKTKYTE

-393 LYFLRDCHWQQ
+393 LFFLRDCHWQQ
-404 LGAYYAAQSFAKTA
+404 LGAYYAAQSFAKSA
-418 GVSFAKLSSYDKYA
+418 GVNFAKLSDYDKYE

-464 TTDYYDED
+464 TTEYYNED
-472 YEYQFE
+472 YEFQFE
-478 YPLMPSSDY
+478 YPLMPRSDY

-509 VDNGRVLVVLKDDYP
+509 VKNDRVLVVLKDDYP
-524 SAMVPCLTSSF
+524 SAMIPCLTSSF

-550 ASFCVEHGATD
+550 ADFCVEKGATD

-583 YI
+583 NI

>member
-1 MPQTTR
+1 M
-7 LSTGSSEKGVSKL
+7 S
-20 ADHID
+20 DHID

-41 AQKTSE
+41 AQKSHESKKAKHEKSDKIVKNENTHSE
-47 PKKNKHDKAVKPAK
+47 KGFNDKKAEISAKSEKPAK
-61 SEDTHSVKKEKQIK
+61 TEKQIK
-75 VKPEKQDREEKSQPD
+75 VKPEKQDKEEKAQQES
-90 NKPLT
+90 KPLT
-95 EDERKK
+95 DDERKK
-101 KLAVKINIGVCTA
+101 KLALRINIGVCTV
-114 FFAVVTVGLL
+114 FFAVVAVGLL

-139 ATFPKF
+139 ATFPEF
-145 TWDAYWSGDYT
+145 TWDAYWSGKYT
-156 SDISYFFNDT
+156 EDISYFFNDT
-166 VPFRDTFKA
+166 VPFRDTFKS

-187 IDGAE
+187 VDGAE
-192 IKGNVSQVNSGPSQ
+192 IKGTVSQVNSGASQ

-211 ASTKPIA
+211 ASTKPIV

-229 DTPESSSSTPE
+229 NAPE
-240 SKDNTSS
+240 SKDETSS
-247 KDNSKDSSEDT
+247 KDNSNDSKADT
-258 SKSDTSSKSD
+258 SKAETSSKPD
-268 NSSNAS
+268 ESSNSS

-297 LVYQSGD
+297 IVYQSSD

-330 TLLPDT
+330 KLLPDT

-393 LYFLRDCHWQQ
+393 LFFLRDCHWQQ
-404 LGAYYAAQSFAKTA
+404 LGAYYAAQSFAKSA
-418 GVSFAKLSSYDKYA
+418 GVNFAKLSDYDKYE

-464 TTDYYDED
+464 TTEYYNED
-472 YEYQFE
+472 YEFQFE
-478 YPLMPSSDY
+478 YPLMPRSDY

-509 VDNGRVLVVLKDDYP
+509 AKNDRVLVVLKDDYP
-524 SAMVPCLTSSF
+524 SAMIPCLTSSF

-550 ASFCVEHGATD
+550 ADFCVEKGATD

-583 YI
+583 NI

>member
-1 MPQTTR
+1 M
-7 LSTGSSEKGVSKL
+7 S
-20 ADHID
+20 DHID

-41 AQKTSE
+41 AQKSHESKKAKHEKSDKIVKNENTHSE
-47 PKKNKHDKAVKPAK
+47 KGLNDKKAEISAKSEKPAK
-61 SEDTHSVKKEKQIK
+61 TEKQIK
-75 VKPEKQDREEKSQPD
+75 VKPEKQDKEEKAQQES
-90 NKPLT
+90 KPLT
-95 EDERKK
+95 DDERKK
-101 KLAVKINIGVCTA
+101 KLALRINIGVCTV
-114 FFAVVTVGLL
+114 FFAVVAVGLL
-124 VLPRPTVSESEKRNL
+124 VLPRPTISESEKRNL
-139 ATFPKF
+139 ATFPEF
-145 TWDAYWSGDYT
+145 TWDAYWSGKYT
-156 SDISYFFNDT
+156 ENISYFFNDT
-166 VPFRDTFKA
+166 VPFRDTFKS

-187 IDGAE
+187 VDGAE
-192 IKGNVSQVNSGPSQ
+192 IKGTVSQVNSGTSQ

-211 ASTKPIA
+211 ASTKPIV

-229 DTPESSSSTPE
+229 NAPE
-240 SKDNTSS
+240 SKDETSS
-247 KDNSKDSSEDT
+247 KDNSNDSKADT
-258 SKSDTSSKSD
+258 SKAETSSKPD
-268 NSSNAS
+268 ESSNSS

-330 TLLPDT
+330 TLLPDA

-355 EKSKYTE
+355 EKTKYTE

-393 LYFLRDCHWQQ
+393 LFFLRDCHWQQ
-404 LGAYYAAQSFAKTA
+404 LGAYYAAQSFAKSA
-418 GVSFAKLSSYDKYA
+418 GVNFAKLSDYDKYE

-464 TTDYYDED
+464 TTKYYNED
-472 YEYQFE
+472 YEFQFE
-478 YPLMPSSDY
+478 YPLMPRSDY

-509 VDNGRVLVVLKDDYP
+509 VKNDRVLVVLKDDYP
-524 SAMVPCLTSSF
+524 SAMIPCLTSSF

-550 ASFCVEHGATD
+550 ADFCVEKGATD

-583 YI
+583 NI

>member
-1 MPQTTR
+1 M
-7 LSTGSSEKGVSKL
+7 S
-20 ADHID
+20 DHID

-41 AQKTSE
+41 AQKSHESKKAKHEKSDKIVKNENTHSE
-47 PKKNKHDKAVKPAK
+47 KSLNDKKTIISAK
-61 SEDTHSVKKEKQIK
+61 SEKPARTEKQIK
-75 VKPEKQDREEKSQPD
+75 VKPEKQDKEEKAQQES
-90 NKPLT
+90 KPLT
-95 EDERKK
+95 DDERKK
-101 KLAVKINIGVCTA
+101 KLALRINIGVCTV
-114 FFAVVTVGLL
+114 FFAVVAIGLL

-139 ATFPKF
+139 ATFPQF
-145 TWDAYWSGDYT
+145 TWDAYWSGKYT
-156 SDISYFFNDT
+156 ENISYFFNDT
-166 VPFRDTFKA
+166 VPFRDTFKS
-175 IGAGFRSLFGFT
+175 IGASFRSLFGFS
-187 IDGAE
+187 INGAE
-192 IKGNVSQVNSGPSQ
+192 IKGSVSQVNSGSSQ

-229 DTPESSSSTPE
+229 DAPE
-240 SKDNTSS
+240 SKDETSS
-247 KDNSKDSSEDT
+247 KDNSNDSKADT
-258 SKSDTSSKSD
+258 SKAETSSKPD
-268 NSSNAS
+268 ESSNSS

-297 LVYQSGD
+297 LVYQSGN

-355 EKSKYTE
+355 EKTKYTE
-362 LSDSEYISNMLSKD
+362 LSDSEYISNMLDKN
-376 IKVIDTMKAL
+376 IKVIDTMNAL

-393 LYFLRDCHWQQ
+393 LFFLRDCHWQQ
-404 LGAYYAAQSFAKTA
+404 LGAYYAAQSFAKSA
-418 GVSFAKLSSYDKYA
+418 GVNFAKLSDYDKYE

-464 TTDYYDED
+464 TTEYYNED

-478 YPLMPSSDY
+478 YPLMPRSDY

-509 VDNGRVLVVLKDDYP
+509 ANNDRVLVVLKDDYP
-524 SAMVPCLTSSF
+524 SAMIPCLTSSF

-550 ASFCVEHGATD
+550 ADFCVEKGATD

-583 YI
+583 NI

>member
-1 MPQTTR
+1 M
-7 LSTGSSEKGVSKL
+7 S
-20 ADHID
+20 DHID

-41 AQKTSE
+41 AQKSHESKKAKHEKSDKIVKNENTHSE
-47 PKKNKHDKAVKPAK
+47 KGLNDKKTVISAKSEKPAK
-61 SEDTHSVKKEKQIK
+61 TEQQIK
-75 VKPEKQDREEKSQPD
+75 VKPEKQDKEEKAQQES
-90 NKPLT
+90 KPLT
-95 EDERKK
+95 DDEHKK
-101 KLAVKINIGVCTA
+101 KLALRINIGVCTV
-114 FFAVVTVGLL
+114 FFAVVAVGLL

-145 TWDAYWSGDYT
+145 TWDTYWNGDYT
-156 SDISYFFNDT
+156 EDISYFFNDT
-166 VPFRDTFKA
+166 VPFRDTFKS
-175 IGAGFRSLFGFT
+175 IGAGFRSLFGFS
-187 IDGAE
+187 INGAE
-192 IKGNVSQVNSGPSQ
+192 IKGSVSQVNSGSSQ

-229 DTPESSSSTPE
+229 DAPE
-240 SKDNTSS
+240 SKDETSS
-247 KDNSKDSSEDT
+247 KDNSNDSKADT
-258 SKSDTSSKSD
+258 SKAETSSKPD
-268 NSSNAS
+268 ESSNSS

-297 LVYQSGD
+297 LVYQSGN

-330 TLLPDT
+330 TLLPDA

-355 EKSKYTE
+355 EKTKYTE
-362 LSDSEYISNMLSKD
+362 LSDSEYISNMLDKN
-376 IKVIDTMKAL
+376 IKVIDTMNAL

-393 LYFLRDCHWQQ
+393 LFFLRDCHWQQ
-404 LGAYYAAQSFAKTA
+404 LGAYYAAQSFAKSA
-418 GVSFAKLSSYDKYA
+418 GVNFAKLSDYDKYE

-464 TTDYYDED
+464 TTDYYNED

-478 YPLMPSSDY
+478 YPLMPRSDY

-509 VDNGRVLVVLKDDYP
+509 VNNDRVLVVLKDDYP
-524 SAMVPCLTSSF
+524 SAMIPCLTSSF

-550 ASFCVEHGATD
+550 ADFCVEKGATD

-583 YI
+583 NI

>member
-1 MPQTTR
+1 M
-7 LSTGSSEKGVSKL
+7 S
-20 ADHID
+20 DHID

-41 AQKTSE
+41 AQKSHE
-47 PKKNKHDKAVKPAK
+47 PKKAKHDKPAKDVKSKNTHSEKGLNDKKAGISAKSEKPAK
-61 SEDTHSVKKEKQIK
+61 TEKQIK
-75 VKPEKQDREEKSQPD
+75 VKPEKQDNEEKAQQES
-90 NKPLT
+90 KPLT
-95 EDERKK
+95 DDERKK
-101 KLAVKINIGVCTA
+101 KLALRINIGVCTV
-114 FFAVVTVGLL
+114 FFAVVAVGLL

-139 ATFPKF
+139 ATFPEF
-145 TWDAYWSGDYT
+145 TWDAYWSGKYT
-156 SDISYFFNDT
+156 EDISYFFNDT
-166 VPFRDTFKA
+166 VPFRDTFKS

-187 IDGAE
+187 VDGAE
-192 IKGNVSQVNSGPSQ
+192 IKGSVSQVNSGSSQ

-211 ASTKPIA
+211 ASTKPIV

-229 DTPESSSSTPE
+229 DAPE
-240 SKDNTSS
+240 SKDETAS
-247 KDNSKDSSEDT
+247 KDNSNDSKADT
-258 SKSDTSSKSD
+258 SKAETSSKTD
-268 NSSNAS
+268 ESSNSS

-355 EKSKYTE
+355 EKTKYTE
-362 LSDSEYISNMLSKD
+362 LSDSEYISNMLDKN
-376 IKVIDTMKAL
+376 IKVINTLNAL

-393 LYFLRDCHWQQ
+393 LFFLRDCHWQQ
-404 LGAYYAAQSFAKTA
+404 LGAYYAAQSFAKSA
-418 GVSFAKLSSYDKYA
+418 GVNFAKLSDYDKYE

-464 TTDYYDED
+464 TTEYYNED

-478 YPLMPSSDY
+478 YPLMPRSDY

-509 VDNGRVLVVLKDDYP
+509 VNNDRVLVVLKDDYP
-524 SAMVPCLTSSF
+524 SAMIPCLTSSF

-561 VLVGMTTENA
+561 VLVGMTPENA

-583 YI
+583 NI

>member
-1 MPQTTR
+1 M
-7 LSTGSSEKGVSKL
+7 S
-20 ADHID
+20 DHID

-41 AQKTSE
+41 AQKSHESKKTKHEKSDKIVKNENTHSE
-47 PKKNKHDKAVKPAK
+47 KSLNGKKTVISAK
-61 SEDTHSVKKEKQIK
+61 SEKPARTEKQIK
-75 VKPEKQDREEKSQPD
+75 VKPEKQDKEEKAQQES
-90 NKPLT
+90 KPLT
-95 EDERKK
+95 DDERKK
-101 KLAVKINIGVCTA
+101 KLALRINIGVCTV
-114 FFAVVTVGLL
+114 FFAVVAVGLL

-145 TWDAYWSGDYT
+145 TWDTYWNGDYT
-156 SDISYFFNDT
+156 EDISYFFNDT
-166 VPFRDTFKA
+166 VPFRDTFKS
-175 IGAGFRSLFGFT
+175 IGAGFRSLFGFS
-187 IDGAE
+187 INGAE
-192 IKGNVSQVNSGPSQ
+192 IKGSVSQVNSGSSQ

-229 DTPESSSSTPE
+229 DAPE
-240 SKDNTSS
+240 SKDETSS
-247 KDNSKDSSEDT
+247 KDNSNDSKADT
-258 SKSDTSSKSD
+258 SKAETSSKPDESN
-268 NSSNAS
+268 NSS

-330 TLLPDT
+330 TLLPDA

-355 EKSKYTE
+355 EKTKYTE
-362 LSDSEYISNMLSKD
+362 LSDSEYISNMLDKN
-376 IKVIDTMKAL
+376 IKVIDTMNAL

-393 LYFLRDCHWQQ
+393 LFFLRDCHWQQ
-404 LGAYYAAQSFAKTA
+404 LGAYYAAQSFAKSA
-418 GVSFAKLSSYDKYA
+418 GVNFAKLSDYDKYE

-464 TTDYYDED
+464 TTDYYNED

-478 YPLMPSSDY
+478 YPLMPRSDY
-487 NTTAFYSLFM
+487 NTIAFYSLFM

-509 VDNGRVLVVLKDDYP
+509 VNNDRVLVVLKDDYP
-524 SAMVPCLTSSF
+524 SAMIPCLTSSF

-550 ASFCVEHGATD
+550 ADFCVEKGATD

-583 YI
+583 NI

>member
-1 MPQTTR
+1 M
-7 LSTGSSEKGVSKL
+7 S
-20 ADHID
+20 DHID

-41 AQKTSE
+41 AQKSHE
-47 PKKNKHDKAVKPAK
+47 PKKAKHDKPARDVKSENTHSEKSLNDKKAGISAKSEKPAK
-61 SEDTHSVKKEKQIK
+61 TEKQIK
-75 VKPEKQDREEKSQPD
+75 VKPEKQDKEEKAQQES
-90 NKPLT
+90 KPLT
-95 EDERKK
+95 DDERKK
-101 KLAVKINIGVCTA
+101 KLALRINIGVCTV
-114 FFAVVTVGLL
+114 FFAVVAIGLL
-124 VLPRPTVSESEKRNL
+124 VLPRPTISESEKRNL
-139 ATFPKF
+139 ATFPQF
-145 TWDAYWSGDYT
+145 TWDAYWSGKYT
-156 SDISYFFNDT
+156 ENISYFFNDT
-166 VPFRDTFKA
+166 VPFRDTFKS
-175 IGAGFRSLFGFT
+175 IGAGFRSLFGFS
-187 IDGAE
+187 INGAE
-192 IKGNVSQVNSGPSQ
+192 IKGSVSQVNSGSSQ

-211 ASTKPIA
+211 ASTKPIV

-229 DTPESSSSTPE
+229 DAPE
-240 SKDNTSS
+240 SKDETSS
-247 KDNSKDSSEDT
+247 KDNSNDSKADT
-258 SKSDTSSKSD
+258 SKAETSSKPD
-268 NSSNAS
+268 ESSNSS

-330 TLLPDT
+330 TLLPDA

-355 EKSKYTE
+355 EKTKYTE
-362 LSDSEYISNMLSKD
+362 LSDSEYISNMLDKN
-376 IKVIDTMKAL
+376 IKVIDTMNAL

-393 LYFLRDCHWQQ
+393 LFFLRDCHWQQ
-404 LGAYYAAQSFAKTA
+404 LGAYYAAQSFAKSA
-418 GVSFAKLSSYDKYA
+418 GVNFAKLSDYDKYE

-464 TTDYYDED
+464 TTEYYNED

-478 YPLMPSSDY
+478 YPLMPRSDY

-509 VDNGRVLVVLKDDYP
+509 ANNDRVLVVLKDDYP
-524 SAMVPCLTSSF
+524 SAMIPCLTSSF
-535 SEIYVIDVRYCNFNV
+535 SEIYVIDVRYFNFNV
-550 ASFCVEHGATD
+550 ADFCVEKGATD

-583 YI
+583 NI

>member
-1 MPQTTR
+1 M
-7 LSTGSSEKGVSKL
+7 S
-20 ADHID
+20 DHID

-41 AQKTSE
+41 AQKSHESKKAKHEKSDKIVKNENTHSE
-47 PKKNKHDKAVKPAK
+47 KSLNDKKTVISAK
-61 SEDTHSVKKEKQIK
+61 SEKPARNEKQIK
-75 VKPEKQDREEKSQPD
+75 VKPEKQDKEEKAQQES
-90 NKPLT
+90 KPLT
-95 EDERKK
+95 DDERKK
-101 KLAVKINIGVCTA
+101 KLALRINIGVCTV
-114 FFAVVTVGLL
+114 FFAVVAVGLL

-145 TWDAYWSGDYT
+145 TWDTYWNGDYT
-156 SDISYFFNDT
+156 EDISYFFNDT
-166 VPFRDTFKA
+166 VPFRDTFKS
-175 IGAGFRSLFGFT
+175 IGAGFRSLFGFS
-187 IDGAE
+187 INGAE
-192 IKGNVSQVNSGPSQ
+192 IKGSVSQVNSGSSQ

-229 DTPESSSSTPE
+229 DAPE
-240 SKDNTSS
+240 SKDETSS
-247 KDNSKDSSEDT
+247 KDNSNDSKADT
-258 SKSDTSSKSD
+258 SKAETSSKPD
-268 NSSNAS
+268 ESSNSS

-297 LVYQSGD
+297 LVYQSGN

-330 TLLPDT
+330 TLLPDA

-355 EKSKYTE
+355 EKTKYTE
-362 LSDSEYISNMLSKD
+362 LSDSEYISNMLDKN
-376 IKVIDTMKAL
+376 IKVIDTMNAL

-393 LYFLRDCHWQQ
+393 LFFLRDCHWQQ
-404 LGAYYAAQSFAKTA
+404 LGAYYAAQSFAKSA
-418 GVSFAKLSSYDKYA
+418 GVNFAKLSDYDKYE

-464 TTDYYDED
+464 TTDYYNED

-478 YPLMPSSDY
+478 YPLMPRSDY

-509 VDNGRVLVVLKDDYP
+509 VNNDRVLVVLKDDYP
-524 SAMVPCLTSSF
+524 SAMIPCLTSSF

-550 ASFCVEHGATD
+550 ADFCVEKGATD

-583 YI
+583 NI

>member
-1 MPQTTR
+1 M
-7 LSTGSSEKGVSKL
+7 S
-20 ADHID
+20 DHID

-41 AQKTSE
+41 AQKSHE
-47 PKKNKHDKAVKPAK
+47 SKKAKHDKPAKDVKSENTHSEKGLNDKKTGISAKSEKPAK
-61 SEDTHSVKKEKQIK
+61 TEKQIK
-75 VKPEKQDREEKSQPD
+75 VKPEKQDKEEKAQQES
-90 NKPLT
+90 KPLT
-95 EDERKK
+95 DDERKK
-101 KLAVKINIGVCTA
+101 KLALRINIGVCTV
-114 FFAVVTVGLL
+114 FFAVVAVGLL

-139 ATFPKF
+139 ATFPQF
-145 TWDAYWSGDYT
+145 TWDAYWSGKYT
-156 SDISYFFNDT
+156 ENISYFFNDT
-166 VPFRDTFKA
+166 VPFRDTFKS

-187 IDGAE
+187 VDGAE
-192 IKGNVSQVNSGPSQ
+192 IKGTVSQVNSGASQ

-211 ASTKPIA
+211 ASTKPIV

-229 DTPESSSSTPE
+229 NAPE
-240 SKDNTSS
+240 SKDETAS
-247 KDNSKDSSEDT
+247 KDNSNDSKADT
-258 SKSDTSSKSD
+258 SKAETSSKPD
-268 NSSNAS
+268 ESSNSS

-355 EKSKYTE
+355 EKTKYTE

-393 LYFLRDCHWQQ
+393 LFFLRDCHWQQ
-404 LGAYYAAQSFAKTA
+404 LGAYYAAQSFAKSA
-418 GVSFAKLSSYDKYA
+418 GVNFAKLSDYDKYE

-464 TTDYYDED
+464 TTEYYNED
-472 YEYQFE
+472 YEFQFE
-478 YPLMPSSDY
+478 YPLMPRSDY

-509 VDNGRVLVVLKDDYP
+509 AKNDRVLVVLKDDYP
-524 SAMVPCLTSSF
+524 SAMIPCLTSSF

-550 ASFCVEHGATD
+550 ADFCVEKGATD

-583 YI
+583 NI